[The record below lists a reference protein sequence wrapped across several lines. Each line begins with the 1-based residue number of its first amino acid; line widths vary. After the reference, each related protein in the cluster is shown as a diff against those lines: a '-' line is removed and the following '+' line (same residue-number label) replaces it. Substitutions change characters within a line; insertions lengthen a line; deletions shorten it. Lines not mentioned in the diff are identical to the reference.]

1 MPQASV
7 PPGAR
12 QPHQP
17 VSPFGVSTEAPFYD
31 TLLSAPVGAHRTS
44 SRPVTEGRSHHPFAL
59 VLAGGGAR
67 GFAHVGVLYALHHH
81 GYTPSAIVGV
91 SMGAV
96 VGVTYALNPDWYV
109 QLLNM
114 NTTGFPEPL
123 TPRGSDLR
131 ERLRVLRAS
140 QHTFWRM
147 LTGWGA
153 GERARAAGEALLVQL
168 TRDRDLEEGRIR
180 VAAVATDLLSGER
193 VVMTE
198 GKAAKAAYA
207 SAAIAGLL
215 PPLHE
220 DGRLLAD
227 GVYAD
232 VAPIDVAR
240 NLGPARVV
248 AVDPSPSQ
256 SPRLIQTGLQAWLRA
271 TEICAYQHGHLRFA
285 QADLTL
291 RPYYPQTI
299 DALDFLTRRTC
310 VAAGI
315 YAVRR
320 ALPDLH
326 NLLEDTEA
334 STSQVANYARA

>member
-1 MPQASV
+1 MERSFRDFPLDAAE
-7 PPGAR
+7 GADKI
-12 QPHQP
+12 
-17 VSPFGVSTEAPFYD
+17 T
-31 TLLSAPVGAHRTS
+31 
-44 SRPVTEGRSHHPFAL
+44 SRPASKVRPHHPFAL

-67 GFAHVGVLYALHHH
+67 GFAHVGVLRALHHY
-81 GYTPSAIVGV
+81 GYAPSAIVGV

-96 VGVTYALNPDWYV
+96 VGVTYALNPDWYP

-114 NTTGFPEPL
+114 DTTGFPEPL
-123 TPRGSDLR
+123 TPRGTDLR
-131 ERLRVLRAS
+131 ERLRVLKAS
-140 QHTFWRM
+140 QYTLWSM
-147 LTGWGA
+147 IMGWGV
-153 GERARAAGEALLVQL
+153 GERAQASSKALLVQL